1 MVLKKTYQ
9 LDLVKCFFIF
19 LFFCSYFSF
28 AQESL
33 GKDYYSIRQKF
44 ESLGFDDPKAI
55 PYIKEYIA
63 KAKRENNLAELAS
76 GYGYFSTYSKDPSIK
91 MIYADSAV
99 IFAKKGGDNQEI
111 GYQLMGKGI
120 IYYSNFRQ
128 YQHALQQYLEAYK
141 YLQNPTD
148 AFGEHQ
154 KYKNLYH
161 VAVTQ
166 SYLGNYGEA
175 ISKLKECIN
184 FYKPATFSKEHPNNI
199 YNFKKGY
206 INSLV
211 QLASCYQSVGNFDE
225 AERLLKEGF
234 ENLPVKE
241 FENETAYLLQI
252 RGINNFYNDKLQ
264 NAVKD
269 FADAKK
275 RLKSEDDFG
284 RLIINN
290 LYKAKTYDK
299 LGEKDKAVA
308 LFKQNDY
315 IFNKH
320 NFLFPQTREGYEY
333 LINYY
338 KNNSDKNNQLYYTT
352 QLLEVDK
359 VLENDF
365 KFLSAKIHKEFDT
378 EELVSEK
385 NKLQSHNSLLQYLVY
400 GLGILSLLFLGLLL
414 VLRNRAKK
422 IKINYAE
429 LEAEYQ
435 QTKQK
440 LDPENDKVNERPKTA
455 VTDKN
460 WEVLAL
466 LQDFEKGNKFTQK
479 GLTVSQLAEEL
490 NIGPSELSR
499 IINEHK
505 GVNFSKYLSGLR
517 IDYITKLLFEDRKYL
532 EYKIE
537 ALALECGIASRQ
549 NFSDLFTEINGM
561 RPKDFIA
568 LRRKELGI
576 SG

>member
-19 LFFCSYFSF
+19 LFVCSYFSF

-275 RLKSEDDFG
+275 K
-284 RLIINN
+284 
-290 LYKAKTYDK
+290 
-299 LGEKDKAVA
+299 
-308 LFKQNDY
+308 
-315 IFNKH
+315 
-320 NFLFPQTREGYEY
+320 
-333 LINYY
+333 
-338 KNNSDKNNQLYYTT
+338 
-352 QLLEVDK
+352 
-359 VLENDF
+359 
-365 KFLSAKIHKEFDT
+365 
-378 EELVSEK
+378 
-385 NKLQSHNSLLQYLVY
+385 
-400 GLGILSLLFLGLLL
+400 
-414 VLRNRAKK
+414 
-422 IKINYAE
+422 
-429 LEAEYQ
+429 
-435 QTKQK
+435 
-440 LDPENDKVNERPKTA
+440 
-455 VTDKN
+455 
-460 WEVLAL
+460 
-466 LQDFEKGNKFTQK
+466 
-479 GLTVSQLAEEL
+479 
-490 NIGPSELSR
+490 
-499 IINEHK
+499 
-505 GVNFSKYLSGLR
+505 
-517 IDYITKLLFEDRKYL
+517 
-532 EYKIE
+532 
-537 ALALECGIASRQ
+537 
-549 NFSDLFTEINGM
+549 TEI
-561 RPKDFIA
+561 
-568 LRRKELGI
+568 RR
-576 SG
+576 

>member
-44 ESLGFDDPKAI
+44 ESLGFDDPTAI

-225 AERLLKEGF
+225 VERLLKEGF

-275 RLKSEDDFG
+275 RLTSEDDFG

-290 LYKAKTYDK
+290 LYEAKTYDK
-299 LGEKDKAVA
+299 LGEKDKAIA
-308 LFKQNDY
+308 LFKQNDS

-422 IKINYAE
+422 IKIKYAE

-435 QTKQK
+435 HTKQK

>member
-1 MVLKKTYQ
+1 M
-9 LDLVKCFFIF
+9 
-19 LFFCSYFSF
+19 
-28 AQESL
+28 
-33 GKDYYSIRQKF
+33 
-44 ESLGFDDPKAI
+44 
-55 PYIKEYIA
+55 
-63 KAKRENNLAELAS
+63 
-76 GYGYFSTYSKDPSIK
+76 
-91 MIYADSAV
+91 
-99 IFAKKGGDNQEI
+99 
-111 GYQLMGKGI
+111 
-120 IYYSNFRQ
+120 
-128 YQHALQQYLEAYK
+128 
-141 YLQNPTD
+141 
-148 AFGEHQ
+148 
-154 KYKNLYH
+154 
-161 VAVTQ
+161 
-166 SYLGNYGEA
+166 
-175 ISKLKECIN
+175 
-184 FYKPATFSKEHPNNI
+184 
-199 YNFKKGY
+199 
-206 INSLV
+206 
-211 QLASCYQSVGNFDE
+211 
-225 AERLLKEGF
+225 
-234 ENLPVKE
+234 
-241 FENETAYLLQI
+241 
-252 RGINNFYNDKLQ
+252 Q

-290 LYKAKTYDK
+290 LYEAKTYDK

-308 LFKQNDY
+308 LFKQNDS

-385 NKLQSHNSLLQYLVY
+385 NKLQSHNSLLQYLVC

-422 IKINYAE
+422 IKIKYAE

>member
-19 LFFCSYFSF
+19 LFVCSYFSF

-225 AERLLKEGF
+225 AERLLKEDF

-275 RLKSEDDFG
+275 RLKSENDFG
-284 RLIINN
+284 RLEINN
-290 LYKAKTYDK
+290 LYEAKTYDK
-299 LGEKDKAVA
+299 LGDKSKAVA
-308 LFKQNDY
+308 LFKQNDS
-315 IFNKH
+315 IFIKH
-320 NFLFPQTREGYEY
+320 RFLFPQAREGYEY

-338 KNNSDKNNQLYYTT
+338 KNNGDKASQLFYTT
-352 QLLEVDK
+352 QLLEVDSI
-359 VLENDF
+359 LEKDF
-365 KFLSAKIHKEFDT
+365 KSLSAKIHKEYDT
-378 EELVSEK
+378 AQLVSEK
-385 NKLQSHNSLLQYLVY
+385 NRLQSNNSVLQYLVY
-400 GLGILSLLFLGLLL
+400 ALGILSLLFLGLLL
-414 VLRNRAKK
+414 VLRNRSKK
-422 IKINYAE
+422 IKIKYAE
-429 LEAEYQ
+429 LEAEYL

-440 LDPENDKVNERPKTA
+440 LETENSTITEKPKISVADK
-455 VTDKN
+455 D
-460 WEVLAL
+460 WQVLAL

-517 IDYITKLLFEDRKYL
+517 IAYITKLLFEDRKYL

-537 ALALECGIASRQ
+537 ALALECGISSRQ